1 MFGIARVRDD
11 RLAMTATASMFEKLS
26 PRPNGLPHEQVV
38 SHQRER
44 LCRAM
49 VAAAAEEGCERV
61 TVGELCLL
69 AGVSKRTFYEIF
81 ASKQECLAAA
91 HERIVCQ
98 AVQRIRYAP
107 AVEGWPQ
114 ESLQA
119 GIAALFAE
127 AMHRPDAARFAL
139 LEAIDATSAALERQG
154 WAARQIQR
162 EIAHRL
168 RYAGEAPVSQLALRA
183 IVAGLSHVIR
193 TRLIDGRAAELP
205 LLAPDLTAWALSCV
219 ARLSNAQ
226 SRAVAKVYQLH
237 AGATCVRDR
246 CLQQTGKLFLQRDDR
261 ALLMESALVLV
272 AGGGRLR
279 LHPESLANHSGV
291 PARRLRALFGDEQQC
306 LHEAIHDGGAQ
317 LLRDAIEV
325 GKQQMEWQQALRAGV
340 LALLAG
346 LRTHPALARVLFVES
361 LSFGVRAHAV
371 RAELLARAT
380 QTLQQTMP
388 VGAVSS
394 VVVCEASVAAAAG
407 LIAAHVADFGPSR
420 IHELA
425 THAEALLLAPA
436 ALSAPAFR

>member
-1 MFGIARVRDD
+1 
-11 RLAMTATASMFEKLS
+11 MTATASIFEKLS
-26 PRPNGLPHEQVV
+26 PRPNGLPREQVI

-81 ASKQECLAAA
+81 ASKEECLAAA
-91 HERIVCQ
+91 HEAVVCE
-98 AVQRIRYAP
+98 AAQRIRRAP
-107 AVEGWPQ
+107 AVGGWPQ

-127 AMHRPDAARFAL
+127 AMNRPDAARFAL
-139 LEAIDATSAALERQG
+139 LEAIDATSAALARQG
-154 WAARQIQR
+154 WAALQIQR

-168 RYAGEAPVSQLALRA
+168 RSAGEPPVSQLALRA

-219 ARLSNAQ
+219 ARLSHDQPQALAEVH
-226 SRAVAKVYQLH
+226 RLH
-237 AGATCVRDR
+237 AGAPRAR
-246 CLQQTGKLFLQRDDR
+246 RRGLQQTGKLFLRRDDR
-261 ALLMESALVLV
+261 ALLMESALLLV
-272 AGGGRLR
+272 AEGGRLR
-279 LHPESLANHSGV
+279 LCPESLANHSGV
-291 PARRLRALFGDEQQC
+291 PVRRLRALFGDEQQC
-306 LHEAIHDGGAQ
+306 LHEAIRDGGAQ
-317 LLRDAIEV
+317 LLGDAIEA
-325 GKQQMEWQQALRAGV
+325 GKQRTEWEQALHAGV

-346 LRTHPALARVLFVES
+346 LRTQPALARALFVES

-380 QTLQQTMP
+380 RTLHRTMP
-388 VGAVSS
+388 VEAAPSA
-394 VVVCEASVAAAAG
+394 VVCEASVAAAAG
-407 LIAAHVADFGPSR
+407 LIAAHVTDLGPSR

-436 ALSAPAFR
+436 ALGAPVLH